1 MKIFRQ
7 LLREFWIPFLI
18 SLAWTA
24 YSTWG
29 GGADI
34 KKIVS
39 IFGPTFFLISWIV
52 GQVFRVRKQVGV
64 ESSFTNVEHRLE
76 KLTDSLERNVR
87 TMVGHINGGDSFCYL
102 MPNGKYEHKG
112 ASFVLRHCGEFP
124 LFNLQVRIVDIDSL
138 RQGVTAEH
146 SFTIDEF
153 SVTGT
158 NLLDTPH
165 FSESRALNIF
175 YHSRSGRVVQ
185 EVRFA
190 QVGDQRCYAYHITR
204 DGEVLA
210 QYLPEGFELDEEDKK
225 SWLKTTGVS
234 GPQAHW
240 TIEYAFL
247 DLMKAKAVSR

>member
-1 MKIFRQ
+1 MKIVRQ

-18 SLAWTA
+18 SLVWTA
-24 YSTWG
+24 YSAWG
-29 GGADI
+29 GGVDI

-39 IFGPTFFLISWIV
+39 VFGPTFFLVSWLV
-52 GQVFRVRKQVGV
+52 GQVFRVRKQVSV
-64 ESSFTNVEHRLE
+64 ESSFINVEHRLE

-102 MPNGKYEHKG
+102 MPNGENEHRS
-112 ASFVLRHCGEFP
+112 ARFVLRHCGEFP

-138 RQGVTAEH
+138 RRGVTAEH

-158 NLLDTPH
+158 NLLNTPH
-165 FSESRALNIF
+165 FSKSRALNIF

-185 EVRFA
+185 EIRFG

-204 DGEVLA
+204 DGDVLV
-210 QYLPEGFELDEEDKK
+210 QYLPEGFELDEEDKE

-240 TIEYAFL
+240 TLEYAFL
-247 DLMKAKAVSR
+247 DLMKAKAVST

>member
-7 LLREFWIPFLI
+7 LVREFRIPFLI

-29 GGADI
+29 GDVDI

-39 IFGPTFFLISWIV
+39 IFGPTFFLTSWIV
-52 GQVFRVRKQVGV
+52 GQVFRVRKQVNV

-87 TMVGHINGGDSFCYL
+87 TMVGYINGGESFCYL
-102 MPNGKYEHKG
+102 MPNGSYERRNAG
-112 ASFVLRHCGEFP
+112 FVLKHCGEFP
-124 LFNLQVRIVDIDSL
+124 LFNLQVRIVDIDVL
-138 RQGVTAEH
+138 RRGLTEEH
-146 SFTIDEF
+146 VFTIDEF
-153 SVTGT
+153 SVSGT
-158 NLLDTPH
+158 TIISTPQ

-175 YHSRSGRVVQ
+175 YHSRSGSVVQ

-190 QVGDQRCYAYHITR
+190 QVGNKRCYAYRITR

-225 SWLKTTGVS
+225 SWLIATGLS
-234 GPQAHW
+234 GPQVHW

-247 DLMKAKAVSR
+247 DVMSSKPVS